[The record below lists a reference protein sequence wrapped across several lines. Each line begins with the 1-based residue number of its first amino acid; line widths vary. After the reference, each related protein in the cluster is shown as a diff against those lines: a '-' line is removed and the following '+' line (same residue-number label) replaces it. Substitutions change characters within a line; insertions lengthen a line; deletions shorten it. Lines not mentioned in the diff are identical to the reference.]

1 MTEIKVLIKGYAKEI
16 NGEEFASSTTTL
28 IQDDNL
34 NVIVDPGMDRKALLE
49 SLVKE
54 GLKPEDID
62 FVIVTHTHLDH
73 SLLAGI
79 FENSKIFDNSDV
91 YSFDG
96 KIDEHEGRIP
106 NTDIEIIKTPG
117 HDQFHCSVLVRTE
130 DSGKVVIAGDVFW
143 WTDDEEQKTDR
154 QSLLEHKDPYVKD
167 ARALEESREKILN
180 LADYIIPGH
189 GEMFKVKK

>member
-96 KIDEHEGRIP
+96 KIDRRFGQSSHSWRCI
-106 NTDIEIIKTPG
+106 
-117 HDQFHCSVLVRTE
+117 LV
-130 DSGKVVIAGDVFW
+130 
-143 WTDDEEQKTDR
+143 DR
-154 QSLLEHKDPYVKD
+154 
-167 ARALEESREKILN
+167 
-180 LADYIIPGH
+180 
-189 GEMFKVKK
+189 